1 MSEKKKRT
9 FIAYTDWIE
18 YFDEDVTMEQRGM
31 LFDAILRYQNG
42 EEDVKPSDP
51 VARVIFNKIKKTM
64 EADHAKY
71 AEICRKRAESGAA
84 GGVAKASKCQQMVA
98 NGSKCTP
105 DTETDTDTDTKTDT
119 DTENVSPNGD
129 KREKATTSPKRETAS
144 RFRPPT
150 VEEVEAYCFERNNR
164 VDPERFVD
172 FYSSNGW
179 KVGKNPMKDW
189 KAAVRTWEKRDGP
202 DNVVGLN
209 SAQRMEAA
217 RNEVLDRI
225 IGGVM

>member
-1 MSEKKKRT
+1 MSKKREKNT
-9 FIAYTDWIE
+9 FIAYKNWID
-18 YFDEDVTMEQRGM
+18 YFDEDTTYEEKGM

-42 EEDVKPSDP
+42 ETDVTPADP
-51 VARVIFNKIKKTM
+51 ALRVVFRKIKSEMKAND
-64 EADHAKY
+64 EAY
-71 AEICRKRAESGAA
+71 AEVCEKRKKAIDERWKNTRDTNEYKSIQRIPDSDSDSESDSESESPTGND
-84 GGVAKASKCQQMVA
+84 SE
-98 NGSKCTP
+98 S
-105 DTETDTDTDTKTDT
+105 
-119 DTENVSPNGD
+119 ENVSPNGD
-129 KREKATTSPKRETAS
+129 SRREKKRTS

-209 SAQRMEAA
+209 SAQKMAAA
-217 RNEVLDRI
+217 RNDVLDRI